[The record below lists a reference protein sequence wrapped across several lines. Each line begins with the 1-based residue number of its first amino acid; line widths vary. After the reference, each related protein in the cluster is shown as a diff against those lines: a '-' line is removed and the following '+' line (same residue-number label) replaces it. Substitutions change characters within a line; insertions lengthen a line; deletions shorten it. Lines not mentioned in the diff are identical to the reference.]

1 MCPSFYVY
9 VILIQGVQPSHAFY
23 KDLPESRIWE
33 VIAIFPF
40 FSIIKVGFLVLLEIP
55 IYSAGKLIKKSK
67 LDFHMR

>member
-1 MCPSFYVY
+1 M
-9 VILIQGVQPSHAFY
+9 ILIRGVQPSHAFY

-33 VIAIFPF
+33 VIAIYFYF
-40 FSIIKVGFLVLLEIP
+40 FGIIKVGFLVLLEIP